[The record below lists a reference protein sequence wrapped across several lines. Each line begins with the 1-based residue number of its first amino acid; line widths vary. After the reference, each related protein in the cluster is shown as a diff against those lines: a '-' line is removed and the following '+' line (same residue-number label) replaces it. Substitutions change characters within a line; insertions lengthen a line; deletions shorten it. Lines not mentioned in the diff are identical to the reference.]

1 MAQIAEVFFI
11 LTIPFFLSRFGIKRV
26 MMISMLAWRFCC
38 VHTYL
43 VGYFRLCFSI

>member
-11 LTIPFFLSRFGIKRV
+11 LTIPFCLSRFGIKRV
-26 MMISMLAWRFCC
+26 SMLAWSFCC